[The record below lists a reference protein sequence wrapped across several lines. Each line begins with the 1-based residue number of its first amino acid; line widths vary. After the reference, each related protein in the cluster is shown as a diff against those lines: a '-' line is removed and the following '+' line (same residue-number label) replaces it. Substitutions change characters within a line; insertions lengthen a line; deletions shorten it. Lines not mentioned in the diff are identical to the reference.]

1 MKRMALVFALVA
13 SLLTGTVAIAAVK
26 AGATCNKVGITSISS
41 GKKFTCIKS
50 GKKLIWDKGVA
61 IKKPTVVIPE
71 STNVEPTP
79 TPTPT
84 PVVPK
89 VDLKLDSRISALNFY
104 EQVNVCK
111 TSDLTPGGPT
121 GPSSGFPRAN
131 TPKSAKI
138 IVIPISFTDFPY
150 TETDATKLKD
160 ALDKT
165 VNFYDKTSY
174 GKFKLTFEFVD
185 QSKWIKFDRTAASY
199 NLPTN
204 QPQQNNQVVVE
215 DAFKIVDSSINFDNY
230 DGVLME
236 TSYFQI
242 YNGGGQ
248 AFPGMKFA
256 TKNGTAK
263 GVNFD
268 FGTGVASLN
277 TIPHELG
284 HSLFDLEDLYQFMNP
299 SKPANLDPLPA
310 GPWDMMSNSSK
321 EFFGWSKFLM
331 GFLSDSEALCLKNQ
345 TASVQYLNSMADP
358 QGTKL
363 LAINLKEGVTLLAEV
378 RPDAPKRFGLLIYKV
393 DTSNP
398 HGDGPYIAEKTLLY
412 SGNEKIVD
420 GWKFTVMGEDSTGL
434 LFKAEKV
441 S

>member
-331 GFLSDSEALCLKNQ
+331 GFLSDSEVLCLKNQ

>member
-1 MKRMALVFALVA
+1 MKRIALVFALIT

-26 AGATCNKVGITSISS
+26 AGANCTKAGTTSIVS

-50 GKKLIWDKGVA
+50 GKKLVWDKGVVV
-61 IKKPTVVIPE
+61 KKPAAVVPE
-71 STNVEPTP
+71 TPKPEPSASPTP
-79 TPTPT
+79 TPAA
-84 PVVPK
+84 PK
-89 VDLKLDSRISALNFY
+89 IDYKLDPRITTISFY
-104 EQVNVCK
+104 EQTNVCK

-121 GPSSGFPRAN
+121 GPSSGFPRTN

-138 IVIPISFTDFPY
+138 IVIPISFTDYPY
-150 TETDATKLKD
+150 TETDATKLKI

-165 VNFYDKTSY
+165 VNFYNKTSY
-174 GKFKLTFEFVD
+174 GRFKLTFEFVD
-185 QSKWIKFDRTAASY
+185 QTKWIKFDRTAASY

-215 DAFKIVDSSINFDNY
+215 DAFKIVDTSINFDNY

-242 YNGGGQ
+242 FNGGGQ

-284 HSLFDLEDLYQFMNP
+284 HSLFNLEDLYQFMNAN
-299 SKPANLDPLPA
+299 KPINIDPNPA
-310 GPWDMMSNSSK
+310 GPWDMMSNSSQ
-321 EFFGWSKFLM
+321 EFFGWSKWLM
-331 GFLSDSEALCLKNQ
+331 GFLQDSEVLCLKNQ
-345 TASVQYLNSMADP
+345 KESVQYLNSISDP
-358 QGTKL
+358 NGNKL
-363 LAINLKEGVTLLAEV
+363 LTINLKEGVSLLAEV
-378 RPDAPKRFGLLIYKV
+378 RLDAQMKFGLLIYKV
-393 DTSNP
+393 DTANS

-412 SGNEKIVD
+412 SGSEKTFE
-420 GWKFTVMGEDSTGL
+420 GWKITVLGEDSNGL
-434 LFKAEKV
+434 LFKSEKIG
-441 S
+441 

>member
-1 MKRMALVFALVA
+1 MKRIALVFALVA

-331 GFLSDSEALCLKNQ
+331 GFLSDSEVLCLKNQ

>member
-1 MKRMALVFALVA
+1 MKRMALVFALIA

-26 AGATCNKVGITSISS
+26 TGATCSKAGLTSVSS
-41 GKKFTCIKS
+41 GIKFTCIKS
-50 GKKLIWDKGVA
+50 GKKLIWDKGAKV
-61 IKKPTVVIPE
+61 KKPAVAVPE
-71 STNVEPTP
+71 ISKPEPTP
-79 TPTPT
+79 TPTST

-299 SKPANLDPLPA
+299 SKPVNLDPLPA

-331 GFLSDSEALCLKNQ
+331 GFLSDSEVLCLKNQ

-393 DTSNP
+393 DTSNL

-420 GWKFTVMGEDSTGL
+420 GWKFTVIGEDSTGL